1 MAKNK
6 KKYKV
11 YVRNDE
17 YIRVKQGVSWVGFFF
32 TFFWFYYKKAYRLC
46 AKIFLTIEIGF
57 SFFAALGAFIVKYA
71 ELNTKSNP
79 DEVGQFIVLC
89 GGIFCFLVGAAIHY
103 KGNKWLEKDL
113 LERGFVEVEDV
124 ESVPQN
130 LLFDKKRFN
139 TVAGVYIVYRIGWE
153 LLSYLLPIIYR

>member
-11 YVRNDE
+11 YVHNNE

-32 TFFWFYYKKAYRLC
+32 TFFWLYYKKAYKLC

-57 SFFAALGAFIVKYA
+57 SFFAVLGAFIVKYA
-71 ELNTKSNP
+71 ELNTKLNP
-79 DEVGQFIVLC
+79 HEVSQFIVYC
-89 GGIFCFLVGAAIHY
+89 GGFFCFLVGVAIHY

-113 LERGFVEVEDV
+113 LEKGFVEVEDV
-124 ESVPQN
+124 ESVSQN
-130 LLFDKKRFN
+130 LLFDKKRFYI
-139 TVAGVYIVYRIGWE
+139 VAVVYIMYRIGWE
-153 LLSYLLPIIYR
+153 FFSYLLPIIYK